1 MIDIRFLKCF
11 FYTIQAGYEDVDGNG
26 LIMNGMMDKL
36 ESDDDE
42 LEVDEDGDLQ
52 EEDGHEDNLQ

>member
-1 MIDIRFLKCF
+1 M
-11 FYTIQAGYEDVDGNG
+11 
-26 LIMNGMMDKL
+26 IMNGMMDKL